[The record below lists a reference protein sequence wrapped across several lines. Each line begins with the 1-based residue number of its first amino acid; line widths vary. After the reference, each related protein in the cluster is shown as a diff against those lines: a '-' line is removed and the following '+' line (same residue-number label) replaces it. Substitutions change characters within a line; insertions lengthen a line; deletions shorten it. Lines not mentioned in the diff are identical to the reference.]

1 MNHPIRVLAAAAIL
15 AAPLALAAPD
25 GWHDRLEDGL
35 DAARRS
41 GKPVLVVTA
50 WKPNV

>member
-1 MNHPIRVLAAAAIL
+1 MKQLLRLTLAATAGFSG
-15 AAPLALAAPD
+15 APD
-25 GWHDRLEDGL
+25 GWHKTMQAGV

-50 WKPNV
+50 WTDEQ

>member
-1 MNHPIRVLAAAAIL
+1 MRPILAGAVVLLLAASAG
-15 AAPLALAAPD
+15 AAPD
-25 GWHDRLEDGL
+25 GWLASLDGGL

-50 WKPNV
+50 WKSGI